1 MNHFSAVH
9 ILHLL
14 PPLDIA
20 SRRPCGNILIALSVK
35 PTSMMRG
42 NFREN
47 IHPMIQSPQITTI
60 LVELKQH
67 LFF

>member
-1 MNHFSAVH
+1 MNHFSAVFAST
-9 ILHLL
+9 LRVF
-14 PPLDIA
+14 DIA

-47 IHPMIQSPQITTI
+47 IHPMIRFPQITTI